1 MLKRLAGPVRHYF
14 NSRFSAVHQSVV
26 QAHQS
31 DHELL
36 NETLTTLRQVA
47 STAGHMVDATGRMD
61 EDLQQTLVMIGR
73 TIDDLGHKIDVLADE
88 GGPASQRAA
97 DLAGRLDQ
105 IARRVGLQ
113 AFDRDQQGAL
123 AQLGEYEASVA
134 NYTNAHDGWA
144 AQAGLWFNP
153 PTSVAHAAG
162 GVSLSDVNER
172 IAEIPFVF
180 RQLAG
185 LPVGSRI
192 LDVGSTESTVSLS
205 LASLGYEV
213 TAVDPRPYPLSHPQ
227 LTTFQGPIA
236 EFRGDQPFDVV
247 ILLSSIEHFGVGAYA
262 LTEEDDGDLQ
272 AMERVRELTRPGAR
286 LILTTPYGDAA
297 TTPLERTY
305 GVERLAQLLEGWK
318 VEEQSY
324 LTRETPTV
332 WRWSPELSDLR
343 GDHVVLVSATR
354 TGEPA

>member
-1 MLKRLAGPVRHYF
+1 MLKRLASPVRNYF

-26 QAHQS
+26 QGHTA

-36 NETLTTLRQVA
+36 TDTL
-47 STAGHMVDATGRMD
+47 STVQRVLDTTGRMD
-61 EDLQQTLVMIGR
+61 EDLQQTLIMIGR
-73 TIDDLGHKIDVLADE
+73 TIDDLGHKLDVLTGE
-88 GGPASQRAA
+88 GGPGSS
-97 DLAGRLDQ
+97 AGMAQLTERLDQ
-105 IARRVGLQ
+105 ISRRVGLV
-113 AFDRDQQGAL
+113 AFDREQQGAL
-123 AQLGEYEASVA
+123 SQLGEYEASVA
-134 NYTNAHDGWA
+134 NYTHAHDGWA

-192 LDVGSTESTVSLS
+192 VDVGCTESTVSLS
-205 LASLGYEV
+205 LASLGYDV

-236 EFRGDQPFDVV
+236 DFRGEEPFDAV
-247 ILLSSIEHFGVGAYA
+247 IFLSSIEHFGIGSYA

-272 AMERVRELTRPGAR
+272 AMQRARELTRPGAR
-286 LILTTPYGDAA
+286 LVLTTPYGDAA

-305 GVERLAQLLEGWK
+305 GVERLARLLEGWK

-332 WRWSPELSDLR
+332 WRWSSELSDLR

-354 TGEPA
+354 TDDPS